1 MSKTVTVRADF
12 TFWKRHANR
21 QMKTGRRI
29 LAHDEF
35 EECVAGD
42 KVVIVY
48 AGNKISKQKAH
59 YVRTIEVPFPRLP
72 IPKPQSVIDRENQI
86 KLLYKQ
92 NIEELKI
99 ENRCIYLSISQV
111 ML

>member
-48 AGNKISKQKAH
+48 AGNKISK
-59 YVRTIEVPFPRLP
+59 
-72 IPKPQSVIDRENQI
+72 
-86 KLLYKQ
+86 
-92 NIEELKI
+92 
-99 ENRCIYLSISQV
+99 
-111 ML
+111 